1 MAETNHSS
9 SGYDRSNRR
18 YDGSQRA
25 GGVRFGK
32 PIHKIQDPAAT
43 YFALAEDDEQAACRL
58 KDAGHFRQSM
68 YFAIQAMEKYLR
80 YAIFSEISAD
90 EEDESGVSYRER
102 TWTHELDTLI
112 GILLEVYTE
121 RIGDDRVSEQ
131 IREQFDRL
139 VLEGTRFGQLHN
151 DVRYPRYSTRH
162 SDYTLVEYD
171 GNDVASLLR
180 KLERLKRFV
189 TDFRRW
195 RGEDVP
201 VSEPAVETDEFE
213 EPAPAEEA
221 PHVDESTPHG
231 LDAGLFDVFKRQR

>member
-1 MAETNHSS
+1 MAETDHSS
-9 SGYDRSNRR
+9 SGYDRSHRR

-43 YFALAEDDEQAACRL
+43 YFALAEDDEQAACQL

-80 YAIFSEISAD
+80 YAIFSEISGNDAG
-90 EEDESGVSYRER
+90 ESGVTYRER

-171 GNDVASLLR
+171 GTDVASLLR

-201 VSEPAVETDEFE
+201 VSEPAVETDDVE
-213 EPAPAEEA
+213 
-221 PHVDESTPHG
+221 ESTPAEDVRPVGKGGPQG
-231 LDAGLFDVFKRQR
+231 LDSGLFDVFKRQK